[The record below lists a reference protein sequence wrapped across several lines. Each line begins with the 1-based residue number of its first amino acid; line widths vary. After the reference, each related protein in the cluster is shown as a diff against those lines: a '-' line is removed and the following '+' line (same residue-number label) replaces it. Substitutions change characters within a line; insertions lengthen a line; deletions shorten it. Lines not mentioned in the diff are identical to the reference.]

1 MNSTSEELEMFN
13 LTSNVKHNA
22 VASMAISLLVFA
34 GTAIAGPKGE
44 KVVPGKPGINP
55 FAPGG
60 NIVEVALA
68 ANDALGGGVFETV
81 YTAATCDFLNGDV
94 AALLTGEDTI
104 TLFAPTN
111 AAFLAVAGD
120 LGLSE
125 DDLTPET
132 ICDTFG
138 ATEELQDALFGV
150 LAYHV
155 TDGRRFSNS
164 VLNQNGN
171 AKEIEM
177 LANGYIKTK
186 NSKVYD
192 GQMNEITIGIAD
204 VNASNG
210 VIHVIDRVLL
220 P

>member
-1 MNSTSEELEMFN
+1 MINTMTTFKRN
-13 LTSNVKHNA
+13 IITVA
-22 VASMAISLLVFA
+22 AASMFLFA
-34 GTAIAGPKGE
+34 GTAIAGPKEG
-44 KVVPGKPGINP
+44 KVQPGKPGVNP

-81 YTAATCDFLNGDV
+81 YTAATCDFFDGGV
-94 AALLTGEDTI
+94 AALLTGDDTI

-111 AAFLAVAGD
+111 DAFLAVAED
-120 LGLSE
+120 LMLSE
-125 DDLTPET
+125 DDLTADT

-138 ATEELQDALFGV
+138 ATEELQAALFGV

-155 TDGRRFSNS
+155 TEGRRFSNS
-164 VLNQNGN
+164 VLNENGN

-177 LANGYIKTK
+177 LANGFIKTK
-186 NSKVYD
+186 DGKVYD
-192 GQMNEITIGIAD
+192 NQMNEVSIGIAN

>member
-1 MNSTSEELEMFN
+1 MFN
-13 LTSNVKHNA
+13 TTSNSKRNTA
-22 VASMAISLLVFA
+22 ATIAASLLIFTGSAV
-34 GTAIAGPKGE
+34 AGPKDG
-44 KVVPGKPGINP
+44 KVVPGKPGNNP

-81 YTAATCDFLNGDV
+81 YTAATCDFFKGAI
-94 AALLTGEDTI
+94 AALLTGEDKI

-111 AAFLAVAGD
+111 DAFLAVAED
-120 LGLSE
+120 LELSE
-125 DDLTPET
+125 DDLQPDT
-132 ICDTFG
+132 ICITFG
-138 ATEELQDALFGV
+138 ATEELQATLFGV

-155 TDGRRFSNS
+155 SDGRRFSNS

-171 AKEIEM
+171 AKQIEM
-177 LANGYIKTK
+177 LANGYITTK
-186 NSKVYD
+186 DQKVYD
-192 GQMNEITIGIAD
+192 NQLNEVTIGIAD